1 VAVERRVMS
10 SNRRARLASRS
21 RRRSCSPNRPE
32 TEYQRCRFVGA
43 GKLVKSIMSTGSR
56 PGLTLGEL
64 MAAWG
69 RVLSGR
75 APMLSIEITR
85 ECPLSCPGCYAY
97 GNTHL
102 GEQRTLRDLS
112 DLRGDALVS
121 GVVDLVARHRALH
134 VSLVG
139 GEPLIRHRELSRIL
153 PELSRRRVF
162 TLVVT
167 SGVIPIPKEWI
178 GLPRSRVAVSV
189 DGLPE
194 HHDERRKP
202 ATYARILDNI
212 HDRQVNIH
220 WTITRP
226 MMKSTGYLEEYLS
239 FWSARPEINRIWV
252 SLYTPQQGENTPE
265 MLLPEDRALLA
276 RTMPPLRQRYP
287 KLLMSP
293 GIAQALLKPPNNP
306 QQCLFSKMS
315 TNYSADLKSRV
326 EPCIFGGT
334 PDCTNCGCVISSGL
348 HYAQTVRVAG
358 PLKIRHLV
366 KGSVAVGS
374 LLNRLRKAGEKPTRW
389 NMQAGNGKGDEL
401 VQIRSNRTA

>member
-1 VAVERRVMS
+1 
-10 SNRRARLASRS
+10 
-21 RRRSCSPNRPE
+21 
-32 TEYQRCRFVGA
+32 
-43 GKLVKSIMSTGSR
+43 
-56 PGLTLGEL
+56 

-69 RVLSGR
+69 RVLNGR

-97 GNTHL
+97 GDSHL
-102 GEQRTLRDLS
+102 GGERTLRELS

-121 GVVDLVARHRALH
+121 GVLDLVEHHRALH

-167 SGVIPIPKEWI
+167 SAVIPIPREWM

-202 ATYARILDNI
+202 ATYTRILENI
-212 HDRQVNIH
+212 RDREVNIH

-226 MMKSTGYLEEYLS
+226 MMQRPGYLKDYVS
-239 FWSARPEINRIWV
+239 FWSARPEVNRIWV
-252 SLYTPQQGENTPE
+252 SVYSPQQGETTAE
-265 MLLPEDRALLA
+265 MLTPEDRVALANAL
-276 RTMPPLRQRYP
+276 PPLRDTYP

-293 GIAQALLKPPNNP
+293 GIAQALLHPPANP
-306 QQCLFSKMS
+306 NECLFSKMS
-315 TNYSADLKSRV
+315 TNYSADLQSRV

-334 PDCTNCGCVISSGL
+334 PDCSQCGCVISAGL
-348 HYAQTVRVAG
+348 HYAQTIRVAG

-366 KGSVAVGS
+366 RGSVAVGS
-374 LLNRLRKAGEKPTRW
+374 LLNRIRKVGTEPGRW
-389 NMQAGNGKGDEL
+389 NKPPGSPKRDEL
-401 VQIRSNRTA
+401 VQIGSKRAA

>member
-1 VAVERRVMS
+1 
-10 SNRRARLASRS
+10 
-21 RRRSCSPNRPE
+21 
-32 TEYQRCRFVGA
+32 
-43 GKLVKSIMSTGSR
+43 MSTKSR

-69 RVLSGR
+69 RILSGR

-97 GNTHL
+97 GDTHL
-102 GEQRTLRDLS
+102 GGEWTLRELS

-121 GVVDLVARHRALH
+121 GVLDLVQLHRALH

-153 PELSRRRVF
+153 PELSRRQVF

-167 SGVIPIPKEWI
+167 SAVIPIPKEWI

-202 ATYARILDNI
+202 ATYTRILENI
-212 HDRQVNIH
+212 RGREVNIH

-226 MMKSTGYLEEYLS
+226 MMQRPGYLEEYVS
-239 FWSARPEINRIWV
+239 FWSARPEVNRIWV
-252 SLYTPQQGENTPE
+252 SLYSPQQGENTPE
-265 MLLPEDRALLA
+265 MLFPEDRVQLAKSLPLL
-276 RTMPPLRQRYP
+276 RDRYP
-287 KLLMSP
+287 KFLMSP
-293 GIAQALLKPPNNP
+293 GIAQALLKPPSNP
-306 QQCLFSKMS
+306 KECLFSKMS
-315 TNYSADLKSRV
+315 TNYSADLQSRV

-334 PDCTNCGCVISSGL
+334 PDCTQCGCAISAGL
-348 HYAQTVRVAG
+348 HYAQGVRLGG
-358 PLKIRHLV
+358 PLKVSHLV
-366 KGSVAVGS
+366 IGSVAVGS
-374 LLNRLRKAGEKPTRW
+374 LMNRFRRVGGKPGRW
-389 NMQAGNGKGDEL
+389 NRRGNGKKNEL
-401 VQIRSNRTA
+401 VQIRSNRAA

>member
-1 VAVERRVMS
+1 MTKK
-10 SNRRARLASRS
+10 ASA
-21 RRRSCSPNRPE
+21 
-32 TEYQRCRFVGA
+32 TWA
-43 GKLVKSIMSTGSR
+43 VKSTRSR
-56 PGLTLGEL
+56 PGLTPREL

-97 GNTHL
+97 GDNHL
-102 GEQRTLRDLS
+102 GGERTLRELS

-121 GVVDLVARHRALH
+121 GVLGLVATHRALH

-153 PELSRRRVF
+153 PELSHRRVF

-202 ATYARILDNI
+202 ATYGRILENI
-212 HDRQVNIH
+212 REREVNIH

-226 MMKSTGYLEEYLS
+226 MMERSGYLEEYIS
-239 FWSARPEINRIWV
+239 FWSARREVNRIWV

-265 MLLPEDRALLA
+265 MLLPEDRTVLA
-276 RTMPPLRQRYP
+276 TMMPPLRERYP

-293 GIAQALLKPPNNP
+293 GIAQALLKPPSNP
-306 QQCLFSKMS
+306 QECLFAKMS
-315 TNYSADLKSRV
+315 TNYSADLQSRV

-334 PDCTNCGCVISSGL
+334 PDCTQCGCVISVGL

-358 PLKIRHLV
+358 PLKIKHLV
-366 KGSVAVGS
+366 KASVAVGS
-374 LLNRLRKAGEKPTRW
+374 WLNRFRQAGGEPSRW
-389 NMQAGNGKGDEL
+389 NRQAGNQKGDEL
-401 VQIRSNRTA
+401 VQIRSN